1 MTYATEQITQT
12 LKRARETRAFSQ
24 RTLSA
29 KAGVPQ
35 SHISKIEN
43 GAVDLRVSSLTEL
56 AHVLGLEVM
65 LVPRKSVSAVQAIV
79 RSTGSVVNERAST
92 VPKQL
97 RQLRDSIAPLTQK
110 YPSVPELAQ
119 LKRQAHEL
127 THFQIPQASLGVV
140 QEAVDAV
147 QKFTYDIEDI
157 DTLRVPLA
165 RIRSLRNKLARGIM
179 EENEINTVQPA
190 YSLDEDDDG

>member
-24 RTLSA
+24 RALSA

-79 RSTGSVVNERAST
+79 RSTEGAPDPGAHSASRDLSRLQRSVS
-92 VPKQL
+92 
-97 RQLRDSIAPLTQK
+97 RQLQANPTLT
-110 YPSVPELAQ
+110 ELAELQ
-119 LKRQAHEL
+119 RHTHEL
-127 THFQIPQASLGVV
+127 A
-140 QEAVDAV
+140 
-147 QKFTYDIEDI
+147 KFTLQESNLNVIRTVTDRIEQI
-157 DTLRVPLA
+157 VNAPVNLA
-165 RIRSLRNKLARGIM
+165 ALFTALEQIRHLRNTLVHEAAQKRTA
-179 EENEINTVQPA
+179 ETVQPA
-190 YSLDEDDDG
+190 YSLDEDDDD